1 MSKVNRYEIKVC
13 GITHQ
18 SAEIDRLEVDYIGH
32 IFWPK
37 SLRYAKAALTNELSS
52 LSNAKRIGVFVNA
65 SLKEIKQSVHEFKLD
80 GVQLHGTEPASFLA
94 ELKISIPELILFKAV
109 AVDNH
114 TPLDELAHF
123 EGLADRLVF
132 DTKGALPG
140 GNGFH
145 FDWNQLEQYQSSVPF
160 LLSGGI
166 GPEDLSAIST
176 FIQTVNHP
184 QFSGVDLNSRFEL
197 GPGIKDIQKL
207 ANFVEAFYTL

>member
-1 MSKVNRYEIKVC
+1 MSKVNRYVIKVC

-18 SAEIDRLEVDYIGH
+18 SAEIDTLGVDYIGH

-37 SLRYAKAALTNELSS
+37 SLRYAKAALTKELSG

-65 SLKEIKQSVHEFKLD
+65 SLEEIRQTTRDFNLD
-80 GVQLHGTEPASFLA
+80 GVQLHGTEPADFL
-94 ELKISIPELILFKAV
+94 EKLKTSIPELILFKAV
-109 AVDNH
+109 SVDNH
-114 TPLDELAHF
+114 TSFDEVSHF
-123 EGLADRLVF
+123 EGLVDRLVF

-166 GPEDLSAIST
+166 GPEDLTAIST